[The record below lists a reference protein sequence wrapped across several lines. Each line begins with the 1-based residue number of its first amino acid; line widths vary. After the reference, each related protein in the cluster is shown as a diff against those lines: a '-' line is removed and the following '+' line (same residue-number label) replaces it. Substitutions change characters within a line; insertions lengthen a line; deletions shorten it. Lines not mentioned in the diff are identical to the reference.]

1 MKRFIVC
8 DNIYNLEKNEEE
20 RSWKED
26 EGVDEG
32 GGFLFRMREG
42 WGRIKGRELGKG

>member
-1 MKRFIVC
+1 MKRLTAC
-8 DNIYNLEKNEEE
+8 DNTHNLEKNEEE

-32 GGFLFRMREG
+32 GGPSFRMREG
-42 WGRIKGRELGKG
+42 